1 MERSL
6 PGEGE
11 EKEGS
16 KEELKAERKDAS
28 DRGEEAVLRRE
39 EDVVRR
45 EEASS
50 TWLHLERKPRS
61 MEVEGGEQW
70 LPALPVSETS
80 FSCTCWLVHAFL

>member
-1 MERSL
+1 MEARRTSAVERSL

-28 DRGEEAVLRRE
+28 DRGEEAVF
-39 EDVVRR
+39 RR

-61 MEVEGGEQW
+61 REVEGGEQW
-70 LPALPVSETS
+70 LPAIPVSETS
-80 FSCTCWLVHAFL
+80 FTCTCW